1 MYCMRKFFIFL
12 IIFLMQSTY
21 VFSQETSNY
30 SNAVFLKLDDDDV
43 SQLKDDNIPKGN
55 ISYNQI
61 NYSEAP
67 LKRNYDKL
75 IYQDVNRPLP
85 QKKSYSKSLE
95 KDISNN
101 TILGATYKTTSS
113 SGDLSDSLSLYSK
126 YKKDRFSFT
135 SSYSQSDLDIRGKKK
150 PGSVSFAPEYSI
162 NQHLSLKNVI
172 TNNMTDRLR
181 KNEIVISLKPFK
193 DGRMNLDLG
202 AGQTY
207 SYQNEPTKSQ
217 LNFSTNF
224 KF

>member
-1 MYCMRKFFIFL
+1 
-12 IIFLMQSTY
+12 MQSPY

-135 SSYSQSDLDIRGKKK
+135 SSYSQSDLDIRWKKK

>member
-1 MYCMRKFFIFL
+1 MRNFFIFL
-12 IIFLMQSTY
+12 MIFLLQSTY

-43 SQLKDDNIPKGN
+43 SQIKDDNIPKGN

-75 IYQDVNRPLP
+75 IYQDVNKPLP
-85 QKKSYSKSLE
+85 QKRTFSKSLE
-95 KDISNN
+95 RDIGEN
-101 TILGATYKTTSS
+101 TILGTTYKTTTS
-113 SGDLSDSLSLYSK
+113 SGNYSDSLSLYSK

-135 SSYSQSDLDIRGKKK
+135 SSYSQNDLDIRGKKT
-150 PGSVSFAPEYSI
+150 PGSVSFAPEFNI
-162 NQHLSLKNVI
+162 NQHLSLKNVM
-172 TNNMTDRLR
+172 TTNMTDKQR
-181 KNEIVISLKPFK
+181 KNEVVVSLKPFK

>member
-1 MYCMRKFFIFL
+1 
-12 IIFLMQSTY
+12 MQSTY
-21 VFSQETSNY
+21 VFSQETSSY
-30 SNAVFLKLDDDDV
+30 SNAIFLRLDDEDV
-43 SQLKDDNIPKGN
+43 SQIEYDNVQKGN
-55 ISYNQI
+55 ISYTQLNLG
-61 NYSEAP
+61 EAP

-95 KDISNN
+95 KDISKN

-126 YKKDRFSFT
+126 YKRDRFTFT
-135 SSYSQSDLDIRGKKK
+135 SSYSQSDLDIRGEKK
-150 PGSVSFAPEYSI
+150 PGSISFAPEYSI

-181 KNEIVISLKPFK
+181 KNEIVVSLKPFK
-193 DGRMNLDLG
+193 DGRMNFDLG

-207 SYQNEPTKSQ
+207 SYQNQPTKSQ
-217 LNFSTNF
+217 LNFSTNY

>member
-12 IIFLMQSTY
+12 IIFLMQSPY

-135 SSYSQSDLDIRGKKK
+135 SSYSQSDLDIRWKKK